1 MSFPAHTHSSSGAQP
16 KGMFDAKALALT
28 GIIAPVGFTTLV
40 IVQGFLLPDY
50 SHVKMPISALAAW
63 PTGWIQIL
71 NFCVSGALIVMF
83 AFGLHRGVQPTRRGT
98 IAVALLAAGGAGV
111 IGAGVFPWKMVDGVP
126 TETPAHVAASITG
139 FAATGLGL
147 IVFSRRMNMDLR
159 WRDLSAFTMIV
170 GIAVLLLFVALGFFA
185 IDDDAPLHPW
195 AGLIQRVLCA
205 VWFTCMI
212 VLAARLRALSR
223 RDGCP

>member
-1 MSFPAHTHSSSGAQP
+1 MSFPAHTHTASGAQP
-16 KGMFDAKALALT
+16 KVMFGAKTLALT
-28 GIIAPVGFTTLV
+28 GVIAPVGFTALV

-126 TETPAHVAASITG
+126 TETPAHVAAAITS

-147 IVFSRRMNMDLR
+147 IVFSRRMNTDVR
-159 WRDLSAFTMIV
+159 WSDLSAFTMIV
-170 GIAVLLLFVALGFFA
+170 GIAVLLLFLTLGFFA
-185 IDDDAPLHPW
+185 IDDGAPLHPW

-212 VLAARLRALSR
+212 VLAARLRALSS
-223 RDGCP
+223 